1 MYLPDDDL
9 VELEACKRNIS
20 ENLLFIIYCEIRWL
34 QRYMV
39 NILHGIWMED
49 GIQRE
54 LQVQVSGAL
63 SKPKCLCL
71 SFFRM
76 RCDLCRRC
84 WNSSS
89 RLCRVGGGSYFSEE
103 DLFIFTLQFGTS
115 NGNSMETDWQRWPYH
130 SAASFLWPY
139 TTCHLFLDVHSS
151 RCLRSTTLPELP
163 GRIRASDVTVAPVMP
178 TEYVLLTWQ
187 LHLSCL

>member
-39 NILHGIWMED
+39 NLLHGIWMED

-89 RLCRVGGGSYFSEE
+89 RLCGVGVGVGGGPISARR
-103 DLFIFTLQFGTS
+103 TS
-115 NGNSMETDWQRWPYH
+115 
-130 SAASFLWPY
+130 SFLHYSSEIPWKLIGRDDL
-139 TTCHLFLDVHSS
+139 TTRPPRSS
-151 RCLRSTTLPELP
+151 DRTPPAIFFWRHTVVAAYGPLLCRNCL
-163 GRIRASDVTVAPVMP
+163 G
-178 TEYVLLTWQ
+178 EYVLLT
-187 LHLSCL
+187 